1 MASVATDLMLALHQR
16 CIAMALSSYTMNPG
30 RLYVGRDE
38 MEDRGCG
45 EEHVTA
51 PGCAG
56 FAGTELVSAGIL
68 SISVAIMAQ
77 YPSSRTYAMSR
88 ELVDAL

>member
-1 MASVATDLMLALHQR
+1 MASVATNLMLALHQR
-16 CIAMALSSYTMNPG
+16 CIAMPFSSYTVDPG

-38 MEDRGCG
+38 MEDGGCG

-51 PGCAG
+51 LGCAG
-56 FAGTELVSAGIL
+56 FAGIELVSAVIL
-68 SISVAIMAQ
+68 SISVAILAQ